1 MHHVYGAYGVA
12 GLSDDGGGEGQPAG
26 YSARRAGAGSSNGG
40 RGGRAR
46 ITRGEIHELSAA
58 DRTWFAVLVGE
69 FPDLAVNGAH
79 RTGRAGVLRVPDSRD
94 PDHRRDCRSVG
105 WMNVGGVMGVSGTG
119 AGMAGT

>member
-46 ITRGEIHELSAA
+46 ITRGEIHELSAT
-58 DRTWFAVLVGE
+58 DRTWSAVPVGE

-79 RTGRAGVLRVPDSRD
+79 RTGRAGVLRLPDSRD
-94 PDHRRDCRSVG
+94 PDHRRDRRSIGRITVG
-105 WMNVGGVMGVSGTG
+105 NTVAS
-119 AGMAGT
+119 